1 MGKWHE
7 IVDPYNYA
15 DMFFAK
21 FCKLFLSVPMGPPRK
36 ESVILWHCPFKAYE
50 RDGNLKNMDQ
60 ISYSGFLNGN
70 EFKVTFRR

>member
-21 FCKLFLSVPMGPPRK
+21 FCKLFLSVPMGPTRK
-36 ESVILWHCPFKAYE
+36 ESVIL
-50 RDGNLKNMDQ
+50 
-60 ISYSGFLNGN
+60 
-70 EFKVTFRR
+70 